1 MSAPVGSGS
10 SVPETLWSTVTSRA
24 VFLDRDGTLAPD
36 VPYRSRAED
45 LEVFADAPEALAL
58 LQGNGFRLIVI
69 TNQSG
74 IARGYLTEE
83 TLAEI
88 HCKMALLLSREGAE
102 IHAIYHCPH
111 HPDDCCLCRK
121 PKTLLLRQAASDHDI
136 DLSRSFFIGDS
147 ATDIEA
153 GHAVGCGTVLVTTG
167 PNHGGGVTA
176 LTDFT
181 ADSLIEAARWIIRDA
196 Q

>member
-1 MSAPVGSGS
+1 MSAPAWSMS
-10 SVPETLWSTVTSRA
+10 SVPKTRWSTVTNRA

-36 VPYRSRAED
+36 VPYCSRAED

-58 LQGNGFRLIVI
+58 LQGDGFKLIVV

-74 IARGYLTEE
+74 IARGYFTEE

-88 HCKMALLLSREGAE
+88 HRKMARLLSQEGAE

-111 HPDDCCLCRK
+111 HPDDCCGCRK
-121 PKTLLLRQAASDHDI
+121 PGTLLLQQAADDHDI
-136 DLSRSFFIGDS
+136 DLARSFFVGDN

-153 GHAVGCGTVLVTTG
+153 GRTVGCGTVLVTTG
-167 PNHGGGVTA
+167 PRHGGGVTVPA
-176 LTDFT
+176 DFT
-181 ADSLIEAARWIIRDA
+181 ADSLIEAARWIVRDPR
-196 Q
+196 

>member
-1 MSAPVGSGS
+1 M
-10 SVPETLWSTVTSRA
+10 TSRA

-36 VPYRSRAED
+36 VPYCSRAED

-58 LQGNGFRLIVI
+58 LQGNGFKLIVV

-83 TLAEI
+83 TLTEI
-88 HCKMALLLSREGAE
+88 HCKMARLLSPEGAE
-102 IHAIYHCPH
+102 IDAIYHCPH

-121 PKTLLLRQAASDHDI
+121 PGTLLLRQAANDHDI
-136 DLSRSFFIGDS
+136 DLARSFFVGDS

-153 GHAVGCGTVLVTTG
+153 GRAIGCGTVLVTTG
-167 PNHGGGVTA
+167 PGHGGGVPVLA
-176 LTDFT
+176 DFT

-196 Q
+196 